1 MLAADHQVFAPDLPG
16 QGGSMPWR
24 GRANQRTFEE
34 VLRWLLDAWQLPAV
48 TLVGMSMG
56 GSIATGFTLRNPQR
70 VNGLVLVNPTG
81 VQARLPH
88 HLLAYLTLRLR
99 VFGPLAARLLRLHR
113 FFARTAAERIFF
125 AAPHQVPDLEDIL
138 QEMREEAR
146 ARGSVFADWH
156 HDAIS
161 RRSMRINHLPQL
173 SQITCPTM
181 VIHGDQ
187 DPIVP
192 LSAAQQAAE
201 VSTARNC
208 RWCRRRALAAPRSPP
223 SSTPCCGVVNSQVST
238 VDRLQLGR
246 PGGPWQPGP
255 SRQIGVVAHRAELR
269 PRRQHPA
276 PPRRGVV
283 VLDGHPPPGRSSR
296 AASTATCRTT
306 DSPSGPANTCGGSCS
321 ATSGGTRVLA
331 GT

>member
-1 MLAADHQVFAPDLPG
+1 MSAPPQGLVTDEIEFPAGKIRFYRAGTSGPAIVLLHGGGPDNALLSWRHAFPVLAADHQVFAPDLPG

-201 VSTARNC
+201 AISGAQLRVVPGAGHWPHREKPTEFN
-208 RWCRRRALAAPRSPP
+208 ALLREF
-223 SSTPCCGVVNSQVST
+223 VNS
-238 VDRLQLGR
+238 
-246 PGGPWQPGP
+246 
-255 SRQIGVVAHRAELR
+255 HR
-269 PRRQHPA
+269 
-276 PPRRGVV
+276 
-283 VLDGHPPPGRSSR
+283 
-296 AASTATCRTT
+296 
-306 DSPSGPANTCGGSCS
+306 
-321 ATSGGTRVLA
+321 
-331 GT
+331 